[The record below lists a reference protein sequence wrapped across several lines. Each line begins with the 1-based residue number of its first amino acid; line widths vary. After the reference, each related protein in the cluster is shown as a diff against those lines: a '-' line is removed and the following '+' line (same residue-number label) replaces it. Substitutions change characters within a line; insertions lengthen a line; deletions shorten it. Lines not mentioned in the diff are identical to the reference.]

1 MVVAMAQGQGEGF
14 LGAVAACRRAL
25 GAAAG
30 FSLFVNLLQL
40 AVPLFMLQVFDRV
53 LVGGSLETLG
63 LLALLA
69 VAALVAMAALD
80 LVRARLMHR
89 AGDWFERRL
98 GAATFERA
106 VLAAGGDAVGRLR
119 DLARLRGFLA
129 SNSLI
134 SLYDSPWVPI
144 YLGIIFL
151 LHPSLG
157 WVATV
162 GAVALFAL
170 ALVNEMLTRRP
181 LAVAGAAAGRA
192 ETQALAA
199 ARNAEAVDAMG
210 MMADLAQHW
219 RAANAAAL
227 APQGRATDRAAAA
240 FALSKFARLAV
251 QLAILA
257 VGAVLVVHQEITAGA
272 MIAGSIM
279 MARALAPVEQAIGS
293 WKELVGARAAYRR
306 LGRLHAAPAKR
317 AATMAL
323 PRPAGRL
330 AVDRVALCFPGAPE
344 PTIKGVSFEVAPG
357 EAIAIVGPS
366 AAGKSTLARLI
377 VGTWRPSAGTVRL
390 DGAELFRWDRA
401 DVGRQVG
408 YLPQDV
414 ELFAGTVRRNIA
426 RMAEAEPADVVAAA
440 RLAGVHDMVLRLS
453 QGYDTEIGPGGAI
466 LSAGQRQRIALARAL
481 YGRPRLVVL
490 DEPNANLDSAGEA
503 ALVDAI
509 GRIRRDGAAVV
520 VVAHRP
526 NVLQAVDRV
535 VVLRDGAIEMV
546 GPTEQVL
553 ARLARPAVPSAPPLG
568 ADSQPPA
575 TVPGVATGTG
585 ERRPLATAAAGDE

>member
-1 MVVAMAQGQGEGF
+1 MGQGDGF
-14 LGAVAACRRAL
+14 QAAVAACRRAL
-25 GAAAG
+25 WAAAG

-40 AVPLFMLQVFDRV
+40 CVPLFMLQVFDRV

-69 VAALVAMAALD
+69 VAALVAMAAHD
-80 LVRARLMHR
+80 LVRGHLMRR
-89 AGDWFERRL
+89 AGDWFERQL
-98 GAATFERA
+98 GGATFERA
-106 VLAAGGDAVGRLR
+106 VLGASGAGGAPGGGVESLR
-119 DLARLRGFLA
+119 DLARLRGFLT
-129 SNSLI
+129 SNALI

-151 LHPSLG
+151 LHPALG
-157 WVATV
+157 WVATL
-162 GAVALFAL
+162 GAAALFGLAL
-170 ALVNEMLTRRP
+170 ANEMATRGP
-181 LAVAGAAAGRA
+181 LALAGAAARRA
-192 ETQALAA
+192 EAEALAA

-219 RAANAAAL
+219 GQANDLAL
-227 APQGRATDRAAAA
+227 DPQGRATARAAAA

-257 VGAVLVVHQEITAGA
+257 TGAVLVVHQEITAGA

-293 WKELVGARAAYRR
+293 WKQLIGARAAYRR
-306 LGRLHAAPAKR
+306 LAALHAAPPKR
-317 AATMAL
+317 ADTMAL

-330 AVDRVALCFPGAPE
+330 TVERVGLTFPGATK
-344 PTIKGVSFEVAPG
+344 PTITGVSFECQPG
-357 EAIAIVGPS
+357 QALAIVGPS
-366 AAGKSTLARLI
+366 AAGKSTLARLV
-377 VGTWRPSAGTVRL
+377 VGTWRPTTGAVRL
-390 DGAELFRWDRA
+390 DGADLYRWDRA
-401 DVGRQVG
+401 DVGRHVG

-414 ELFAGTVRRNIA
+414 ELFAGTVRQNIA
-426 RMAEAEPADVVAAA
+426 RMAVADPADVVAAA
-440 RLAGVHDMVLRLS
+440 RLAGVHDMVLRLA

-490 DEPNANLDSAGEA
+490 DEPNANLDQAGEA
-503 ALVDAI
+503 ALVQAI

-535 VVLRDGAIEMV
+535 LVLGDGAIEMV
-546 GPTEQVL
+546 GPTDEVL
-553 ARLARPAVPSAPPLG
+553 ARLTRPAAP
-568 ADSQPPA
+568 
-575 TVPGVATGTG
+575 G
-585 ERRPLATAAAGDE
+585 ESRPLVTTEAGDE